1 MNEKSKILFIHWPD
15 EGYLFLQKEPKNNK
29 VIYPGANTVIV
40 DRNAVKRLTE
50 EKNSTI

>member
-29 VIYPGANTVIV
+29 VIINDVKAVIV

-50 EKNSTI
+50 E